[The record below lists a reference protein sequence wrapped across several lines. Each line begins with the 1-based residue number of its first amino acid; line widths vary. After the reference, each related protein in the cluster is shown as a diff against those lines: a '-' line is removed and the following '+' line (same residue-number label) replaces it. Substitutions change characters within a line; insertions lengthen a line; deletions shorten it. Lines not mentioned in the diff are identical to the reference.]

1 LSQERVDFCTFDLR
15 ETLKTLLGNW
25 QRQIEENVE
34 KMTERKSSD
43 EKTRPS
49 RPKPVEKPVPSAE
62 KAGGPSKAAAEEE
75 APEEKYRRAGRI
87 AAQIRNEIA
96 PTIKVG
102 VRVFDICEKA
112 EARILELGGR
122 VAFPT
127 NVSINEVAAHY
138 SSPDDDPLVVR
149 EGDLVKLDIGV
160 HVDGYIADT
169 AVSVSFN
176 PALERLVEASREA
189 LTKGLELVKPKAN
202 AKDIGKIIEDTIRG
216 YGYRPI
222 RELSGHQLDQ
232 YLLHGAKSLPNIAVP
247 HGATIEEGEA
257 YALETFAT
265 TGTGSVHQ
273 TGQYFI
279 FSLLP
284 QRVALRSNGARAIVR
299 LVSREFRGLPF
310 SRRYLSKHIQKL
322 SLALGLRE
330 LITNGFL
337 RQYSVLADVKG
348 SFVAQ
353 TENTFLVTKDGAEI
367 VTK

>member
-1 LSQERVDFCTFDLR
+1 
-15 ETLKTLLGNW
+15 
-25 QRQIEENVE
+25 
-34 KMTERKSSD
+34 MAERKSSD
-43 EKTRPS
+43 AEAPRPNA
-49 RPKPVEKPVPSAE
+49 KPVETPS
-62 KAGGPSKAAAEEE
+62 PSTESGSGASKVAAEEE

-87 AAQIRNEIA
+87 AHQVRDEVA

-102 VRVFDICEKA
+102 VRVLEICEKA
-112 EARILELGGR
+112 EARILELGGQ

-138 SSPDDDPLVVR
+138 SSPEDDPMVVR
-149 EGDLVKLDIGV
+149 EGDIVKLDIGV

-169 AVSVSFN
+169 AISISFN
-176 PALERLVEASREA
+176 PALERLVQASREA
-189 LTKGLELVKPKAN
+189 LDKGLELVKPKAN
-202 AKDIGKIIEDTIRG
+202 AKDIGKVIEDTIRG

-284 QRVALRSNGARAIVR
+284 QRVALRSNGAREIVR
-299 LVSREFRGLPF
+299 LVGRQFRSLPF
-310 SRRYLSKHIQKL
+310 SRRYLGKHVQKL

-348 SFVAQ
+348 SHIAQ
-353 TENTFLVTKDGAEI
+353 AEDSFLVTKDGVEI
-367 VTK
+367 LTR